1 MYTYHKIK
9 NVFLR
14 NPADNYKTLLEGEYS
29 SPEFEY
35 LENNLWTWTEKIDGT
50 NIRVIYDGEF
60 VNFKGK
66 TDSAQMYADMY
77 ECLEKLFRT
86 DFALKNLDKIFKET
100 PEGGLKVCLYGE
112 GYGTGIQKGGCYR
125 DDKGFVLFDVWVNG
139 WWLRRE
145 AVFDIADQLAIGVVP
160 VVGVGTLPELVRE
173 VKAGF
178 ESQWGR
184 FEAEGVVA
192 RPVVELCARNG
203 QRIITKLK
211 YKDFKEV

>member
-1 MYTYHKIK
+1 M
-9 NVFLR
+9 
-14 NPADNYKTLLEGEYS
+14 
-29 SPEFEY
+29 
-35 LENNLWTWTEKIDGT
+35 
-50 NIRVIYDGEF
+50 
-60 VNFKGK
+60 
-66 TDSAQMYADMY
+66 
-77 ECLEKLFRT
+77 
-86 DFALKNLDKIFKET
+86 
-100 PEGGLKVCLYGE
+100 CLYGE